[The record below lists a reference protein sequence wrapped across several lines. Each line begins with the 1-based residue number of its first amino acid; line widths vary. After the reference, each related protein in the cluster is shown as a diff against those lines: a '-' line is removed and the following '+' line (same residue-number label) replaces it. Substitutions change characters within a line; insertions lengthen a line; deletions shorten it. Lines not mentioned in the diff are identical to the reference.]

1 MRAVLAVLLA
11 ALCFATTGTAQ
22 ELADVGASPLAVGL
36 ARVLLGGAL
45 LAGWWRLG
53 PRSTTTGPPSGAGEE
68 PTRGALARVPTTAL
82 VGVGAL
88 GVLAYQPTFFA
99 GTADNGV
106 AVGTVVALGS
116 APVVTGLGDALL
128 RRRVPGSQWLLATA
142 LALVGVALVGGAGG
156 ALGSGG
162 DVAGAGVLWSVGAGA
177 SYAVYALTGKE
188 LLDRGWA
195 SGATMGAMFGL
206 AAVVALPLLLATG
219 PTWLLGRDGLLL
231 VLWLGVV
238 TTTVAYLLF
247 GWGLARLPATTVAT
261 LTLAEPLCATLLGVG
276 VLGERLGVATGL
288 GLLVLA
294 AGLAVLTGRGREGQG
309 APERPLTPTTGS
321 RT

>member
-1 MRAVLAVLLA
+1 MRAVLAVLVA
-11 ALCFATTGTAQ
+11 ALCFASTGTAQ
-22 ELADVGASPLAVGL
+22 ALADVDASPYAVGL

-45 LAGWWRLG
+45 LALWVRGA
-53 PRSTTTGPPSGAGEE
+53 AGEGKR
-68 PTRGALARVPTTAL
+68 PTTGALARVPTAL
-82 VGVGAL
+82 LVAVGAL

-99 GTADNGV
+99 GTATNGV

-128 RRRVPGSQWLLATA
+128 RRRVPSRRWVVATA
-142 LALVGVALVGGAGG
+142 LALVGVALVGGVVGGG
-156 ALGSGG
+156 A
-162 DVAGAGVLWSVGAGA
+162 AGLAGPGVLWSVGAGG

-188 LLDRGWA
+188 LLDRGWS
-195 SGATMGAMFGL
+195 SGRTMGSMFGL
-206 AAVVALPLLLATG
+206 AAAVALPLLLVTG
-219 PTWLLGRDGLLL
+219 PGWVLDLGGL
-231 VLWLGVV
+231 VLVVWLGVV

-276 VLGERLGVATGL
+276 LLGERLSLLPSL

-294 AGLAVLTGRGREGQG
+294 AGLVVLTVPGR
-309 APERPLTPTTGS
+309 
-321 RT
+321 RTRVAVAA